1 MSTSALAARFA
12 GTASPGGPAVATPD
26 LRRCRS
32 RKETRPVPA
41 GVAAGHPATAEVG
54 LRVLHAGG
62 SAADAAVAAVL
73 AGCVAES
80 VLTGIGGGGFA
91 TYYDAASGEVTCLD
105 FFCAVPGLDADAEP
119 GPMVPIEVVFGGVP
133 MSYSIGEASIGVPGV
148 PAGIGEVHR
157 RWGRLP
163 WHRVVTPAV
172 TLARSGVVLPA
183 AQARTLVSIAPAMV
197 PGVGAGIYSPGGK
210 LLEGGDLLFHPGLDV
225 ALQALAA
232 DGPEVFYTG
241 WIGEQLVKTVRAG
254 GGAMGPHDLA
264 TYRVRELPVEHAPL
278 AGARVFARRDLN
290 NTIPT
295 IAALPPDLADLPAGD
310 RAVALAGA
318 LYNHGRQRLG
328 DTTNISVVD
337 FAGNACVITT
347 TLGLG
352 SGVWLPGLGVHL
364 NSMLGEG
371 ELITADLRPGGRMS
385 SMMCPLVVID
395 DDGDLLIAAGSAGA
409 SRIRTALVHTLV
421 NVLVRNADMTAAINH
436 PRFHV
441 VADPDGGPPV
451 AHLEPGYPADEVEAL
466 ATAGYRL
473 HWWDRA
479 DHYFGGASAVGH
491 AGAAGD
497 PRRGGVGRL
506 A

>member
-1 MSTSALAARFA
+1 MAPHLA
-12 GTASPGGPAVATPD
+12 
-26 LRRCRS
+26 
-32 RKETRPVPA
+32 RKEARPVPA

-62 SAADAAVAAVL
+62 SAADAAVAAAL
-73 AGCVAES
+73 AGCVAETL
-80 VLTGIGGGGFA
+80 LTGISGGGFA
-91 TYYDAASGEVTCLD
+91 TYYDAASGAVTCLD
-105 FFCAVPGLDADAEP
+105 FFCAVPGLDGDVSP
-119 GPMVPIEVVFGGVP
+119 GLMAPIEVVFGGVP
-133 MSYSIGEASIGVPGV
+133 MSYSIGAATVAVPGL
-148 PAGIGEVHR
+148 PAGMGEVHR

-163 WHRVVTPAV
+163 WHRIVAPAV
-172 TLARSGVVLPA
+172 NLARSGVVLPA
-183 AQARTLVSIAPAMV
+183 AQARTLITIAPAMV
-197 PGVGAGIYSPGGK
+197 PGFGADVYSPGGK

-225 ALQALAA
+225 ALAALGA
-232 DGPEVFYTG
+232 DGPDVYYTG
-241 WIGEQLVKTVRAG
+241 WIGEQLVKTVRTG
-254 GGAMGPHDLA
+254 GGAIGPADLA
-264 TYRVRELPVEHAPL
+264 AYRVLELPVEHAPL
-278 AGARVFARRDLN
+278 AGAGVFGRRDLN

-295 IAALPPDLADLPAGD
+295 IATLPNDLAAASAPE
-310 RAVALAGA
+310 RALALADA
-318 LYNHGRQRLG
+318 LLNHGRQRVG

-337 FAGNACVITT
+337 FDGNACVITM

-371 ELITADLRPGGRMS
+371 ELMTSELAPGERMP

-395 DDGDLLIAAGSAGA
+395 DDGELLIAAGSAGA

-421 NVLVRNADMTAAINH
+421 NVLVKNSDMTAAIKQ

-451 AHLEPGYPADEVEAL
+451 AHLEPGYPTDEVAAL
-466 ATAGYRL
+466 AAAGYQLR
-473 HWWDRA
+473 WWERM

-497 PRRGGVGRL
+497 PRRGGMGRL